1 MPSSTSFI
9 GKMLLMAVFTALIGG
24 CFGRST
30 KIMAP
35 TALSYPTAEWVV
47 TVGEPVIIPA
57 PLIEGDAPDLWVV
70 TPELPLGLTLDSKSG
85 IISGTP
91 GESCPSAFFT
101 ITASN
106 YGGEVSVGLEIRV
119 LPEAPCDLAYSLDS
133 VQILAFSSFPTL
145 TPTLGCGPSS
155 DYSVDPALPEG
166 VVLDPHSGV
175 LSGMPIV
182 SQDATLHQLTA
193 ANESGSASFSILIEI
208 IPAGPCDLAY
218 LEDDKVVA
226 PFAPMDPISPTTGCG
241 EADLW
246 LIDPALPEGI
256 SIDPTTG
263 IISGTPALE
272 TPRIVYSVIA
282 SNEHGSDETEIALR
296 ISPVFTY
303 QLEQISGEYDQTTG
317 EGGAEVRIILTEGGD
332 NVTFPT
338 QILMLSLALAHDV
351 ERLDLTSVVPGQD
364 LTGFND
370 GNGPEFFAPFETPD
384 GFTLGIVF
392 SFSADAGG
400 LTADLPREVAVV
412 TYSTIPDAF
421 SGNSA
426 GDQSDLDWGNPSA
439 GAPGIPSVG
448 NTVVLDGVTGI
459 LPITDGARLDLVPSE

>member
-1 MPSSTSFI
+1 MPSSTSLI
-9 GKMLLMAVFTALIGG
+9 GKLLLMAVLTAIIGG

-35 TALSYPTAEWVV
+35 TALSYPTAEWVL

-57 PLIEGDAPDLWVV
+57 PLVEGDAPDVWSV
-70 TPELPLGLTLDSKSG
+70 TPQLPQGLTLDSKSG
-85 IISGTP
+85 LITGTP
-91 GESCPSAFFT
+91 AESCPSAFFT

-106 YGGEVSVGLEIRV
+106 FGGEVSVGLEIRV
-119 LPEAPCDLAYSLDS
+119 LPESPCDLVYALDS
-133 VQILAFSSFPTL
+133 VQILAFTAFPTL
-145 TPTLGCGPSS
+145 EPSLGCGPSS
-155 DYSVDPALPEG
+155 DYSVDPQLPEG
-166 VVLDPHSGV
+166 VLLDPHSGV
-175 LSGMPIV
+175 ISGTPIV
-182 SQDATLHQLTA
+182 SQAATVHQVTA
-193 ANESGSASFSILIEI
+193 ANESGTASFSILIEI
-208 IPAGPCDLAY
+208 IPAGPCDLVY

-226 PFAPMDPISPTTGCG
+226 PFASMDPILPSTGCG

-256 SIDPTTG
+256 SIDPSTG
-263 IISGTPALE
+263 VISGTPALE
-272 TPRIVYSVIA
+272 TARIVYTVVA
-282 SNEHGSDETEIALR
+282 SNEHGSDQTEMALR

-303 QLEQISGEYDQTTG
+303 QLDQISGEYDQTSG
-317 EGGAEVRIILTEGGD
+317 EGEAEVRIVLTEGGD

-351 ERLDLTSVVPGQD
+351 DRLDLISVVPGQD

-412 TYSTIPDAF
+412 TYGTIPAAF
-421 SGNSA
+421 SGNSS
-426 GDQSDLDWGNPSA
+426 GDQSDLGWGNPSA
-439 GAPGIPSVG
+439 GEPGVPSVG

-459 LPITDGARLDLVPSE
+459 LPITLDVQLDLVPTE